1 MVEWWGIGLESSSI
15 MEGIIWIGLDS
26 GSDSR
31 RDKVKQH
38 LSYTIPGLKRSGIEG
53 KSSKYI
59 RTGIS
64 NTEATWM
71 GKRYWFLK
79 KITWRDI

>member
-1 MVEWWGIGLESSSI
+1 
-15 MEGIIWIGLDS
+15 
-26 GSDSR
+26 
-31 RDKVKQH
+31 
-38 LSYTIPGLKRSGIEG
+38 LKRSGIEG